1 MNIFCLFFCKATKV
15 LMQPDIPLVDTT
27 QQRNSEKQ
35 VAVIMNTTI
44 SKLVG
49 EVYLKLSKVKSLY
62 NEQVSTGC
70 VWGEG
75 GGGVSVLQSA
85 QWMCLLFYVFIFKK
99 ETLCSLALVLI
110 LSSSARG
117 SSSPYSPTAEREET
131 WAVFTLI
138 SPLHQREVTG
148 RDVGPT
154 LSPLLSH
161 ASAALC
167 SDWTAGGVG
176 HLGSKTSVAYCAV
189 VLGHWGLPRRDGF
202 SCRSRPP
209 PAGRPS
215 LPPATGNTPQR
226 SWRGTGSGAA
236 VSRRCA
242 GSVPRRGKSVDKHPE
257 MDLYGATPYNIRN
270 DPPLKKIKNKNNRKI
285 D

>member
-1 MNIFCLFFCKATKV
+1 
-15 LMQPDIPLVDTT
+15 
-27 QQRNSEKQ
+27 
-35 VAVIMNTTI
+35 MNTTI

-62 NEQVSTGC
+62 NEQISTGC
-70 VWGEG
+70 VG
-75 GGGVSVLQSA
+75 GYLCAPKRSVNVPDFFLSLL
-85 QWMCLLFYVFIFKK
+85 LLFFFKK
-99 ETLCSLALVLI
+99 ETLCSLGLVLI

-131 WAVFTLI
+131 CAVFRLI
-138 SPLHQREVTG
+138 SSLHQREVMG

-154 LSPLLSH
+154 PSSPALPLLSH

-176 HLGSKTSVAYCAV
+176 HLGLKTSVAYCAV

-215 LPPATGNTPQR
+215 LPSATGNTPQR
-226 SWRGTGSGAA
+226 S
-236 VSRRCA
+236 
-242 GSVPRRGKSVDKHPE
+242 
-257 MDLYGATPYNIRN
+257 
-270 DPPLKKIKNKNNRKI
+270 
-285 D
+285 

>member
-1 MNIFCLFFCKATKV
+1 
-15 LMQPDIPLVDTT
+15 MQPGIPLVDTT
-27 QQRNSEKQ
+27 QQRNSEKR

-62 NEQVSTGC
+62 NEQISTGC
-70 VWGEG
+70 VCGR
-75 GGGVSVLQSA
+75 GGGVYVLQSIRVPD
-85 QWMCLLFYVFIFKK
+85 FFVFFLKRRR
-99 ETLCSLALVLI
+99 SAHWAFVWI
-110 LSSSARG
+110 LSASTRG
-117 SSSPYSPTAEREET
+117 SSSPCSPTAERERERRR
-131 WAVFTLI
+131 AVVRLI
-138 SPLHQREVTG
+138 SSLHQREVMG
-148 RDVGPT
+148 RDIGPT
-154 LSPLLSH
+154 PPPLLSH

-189 VLGHWGLPRRDGF
+189 VLGHWGLTRSDGF

-226 SWRGTGSGAA
+226 S
-236 VSRRCA
+236 
-242 GSVPRRGKSVDKHPE
+242 
-257 MDLYGATPYNIRN
+257 
-270 DPPLKKIKNKNNRKI
+270 
-285 D
+285 